1 MMTREQALNLA
12 RKVIED
18 VKTHG
23 PHNILLLSM
32 LSILPSV
39 RMMDEGLSEDEIVDV
54 WREAVGEMVNIRRK
68 VKAMPSV
75 N

>member
-12 RKVIED
+12 RKVIKD